1 MLFLEVNSAIANSD
15 YNQYD
20 KEYNNGWN
28 SAFIIV
34 TILIA
39 AFIPLFMEG
48 D

>member
-1 MLFLEVNSAIANSD
+1 MLFLEVNFAIANSD

-20 KEYNNGWN
+20 KEHNNGWK

-34 TILIA
+34 TSLIA
-39 AFIPLFMEG
+39 AFIPLFMEA